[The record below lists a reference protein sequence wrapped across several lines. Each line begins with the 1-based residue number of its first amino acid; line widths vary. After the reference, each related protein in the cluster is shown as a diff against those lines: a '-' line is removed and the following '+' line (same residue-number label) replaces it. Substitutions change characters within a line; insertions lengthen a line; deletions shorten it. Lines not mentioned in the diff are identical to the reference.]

1 MDEAGLY
8 SHISSALERN
18 LPVIGQHPEH
28 DGVAVLVGSGPSV
41 DGQLDSIRAQRA
53 LGRPIIA
60 LKDAHDWLQDHGI
73 IPDYAVAIDPQEHR
87 WDCFKKKHPA
97 IKYFIA
103 SQCHPSMF
111 EHLDGHDVFLWHLY
125 VAKNQN
131 VPPHGTALI
140 AGGTTTGLRTIT
152 LLYSMGYRQF
162 ELYGFD
168 SCLRDGK
175 LRMNGDAPNN
185 DDNQINEI
193 VVDGKMF
200 YCNPSMTAQANEFQ
214 NLYAMMPDIQM
225 ESHGD
230 GLITAIIEARKKQ
243 PKSTVSFIHMGG
255 PDTASYRYRAK
266 MPADMLGARM
276 NDLSADYLYIAKPD
290 GIALP
295 GLIAAKA
302 AGKKIIIDFCDDHF
316 GRPHYQAM
324 LELADAVSCPTKAM
338 ADRIKILGRD
348 ATVID
353 DPYEFAEM
361 PPHCAGVNLLWFGH
375 AVNYLSLKR
384 VLSDIAE
391 YPLRIVSNIPG
402 TIQWSM
408 ATMIEEFAKADIVV
422 IPATAE
428 YKSPNRAV
436 ESIRQGCFVVAEPHP
451 ALEGIPGIWL
461 GNIKDGIE
469 WASKNQTEANQRI
482 KLSQE
487 YVAERFAPRIQACA
501 MSRIIQELS
510 FISDQEIA
518 TGMGG

>member
-1 MDEAGLY
+1 
-8 SHISSALERN
+8 
-18 LPVIGQHPEH
+18 
-28 DGVAVLVGSGPSV
+28 
-41 DGQLDSIRAQRA
+41 
-53 LGRPIIA
+53 
-60 LKDAHDWLQDHGI
+60 
-73 IPDYAVAIDPQEHR
+73 
-87 WDCFKKKHPA
+87 
-97 IKYFIA
+97 
-103 SQCHPSMF
+103 MF
-111 EHLDGHDVFLWHLY
+111 EHLDGYEVFLWHLY

-152 LLYSMGYRQF
+152 LFYSMGYRQF

-185 DDNQINEI
+185 DDAQINEI

-214 NLYAMMPDIQM
+214 NLYAMMPDIKM

-243 PKSTVSFIHMGG
+243 ARTTVSFIHMGG
-255 PDTASYRYRAK
+255 PDAASYRYRAQA
-266 MPADMLGARM
+266 PAQLMGASLNDM
-276 NDLSADYLYIAKPD
+276 SAEYLYIAKPD
-290 GIALP
+290 GVALP
-295 GLIAAKA
+295 GLIAAKES
-302 AGKKIIIDFCDDHF
+302 GKKIIIDFCDDHF
-316 GRPHYQAM
+316 DRPHYLAM
-324 LELADAVSCPTKAM
+324 LELAHSVSCPTQAM
-338 ADRIKILGRD
+338 ADRIKALGRE

-353 DPYEFAEM
+353 DPYEFPEL
-361 PPHCAGVNLLWFGH
+361 PPHCAGNRLLWFGH

-384 VLSDIAE
+384 ILSSLDG

-402 TIQWSM
+402 TIPWSLSM
-408 ATMIEEFAKADIVV
+408 MTQEFAQADIVI

-451 ALEGIPGIWL
+451 ALNAIPGIWL

-469 WASKNQTEANQRI
+469 WASKNQAEANQRI
-482 KLSQE
+482 KLSQA
-487 YVAERFAPRIQACA
+487 YVAERFAPRIQAFA
-501 MSRIIQELS
+501 MNRIIQELS
-510 FISDQEIA
+510 STLEVGTV
-518 TGMGG
+518 TGMSG